1 MCRSIQ
7 RLHNVDPP
15 VSTDQVRA
23 ASLQFVRKIAGT
35 TKPSRDNA
43 AVFEAAV
50 DEITAA
56 CERLLAGLVAHA
68 PPQDRAAAAA
78 RSRRRWDQPTETPP

>member
-15 VSTDQVRA
+15 VTSDQVRA

-35 TKPSRDNA
+35 TRPSRDNA
-43 AVFEAAV
+43 EAFDAAV
-50 DEITAA
+50 EEITAA
-56 CERLLAGLVAHA
+56 CERLLDRLVAHA

-78 RSRRRWDQPTETPP
+78 KARLRWQQQP

>member
-15 VSTDQVRA
+15 ANSDQVRA

-35 TKPSRDNA
+35 TKPAKDNA
-43 AVFEAAV
+43 EAFDEAVE
-50 DEITAA
+50 EITAA
-56 CERLLAGLVAHA
+56 CERLLSRLVAHA
-68 PPQDRAAAAA
+68 APQDRAAAAA
-78 RSRRRWDQPTETPP
+78 VRRQRWEPQPQR

>member
-7 RLHNVDPP
+7 RLHNVEPP
-15 VSTDQVRA
+15 VTSEHVRA

-35 TKPSRDNA
+35 TKPAKDNA
-43 AVFEAAV
+43 EVFARAV
-50 DEITAA
+50 DDIAAA

-68 PPQDRAAAAA
+68 PPQDRVAAAAKA
-78 RSRRRWDQPTETPP
+78 RERWQEQPG